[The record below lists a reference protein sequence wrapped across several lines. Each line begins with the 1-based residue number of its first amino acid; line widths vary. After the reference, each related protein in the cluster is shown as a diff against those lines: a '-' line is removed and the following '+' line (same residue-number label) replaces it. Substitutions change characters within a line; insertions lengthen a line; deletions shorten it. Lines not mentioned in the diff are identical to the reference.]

1 MEPPRL
7 DRADVCLRPIRP
19 HDAESWFTYLS
30 DPLVTELTSYDIRR
44 ISDVS
49 TMIAGY
55 LAAYEE
61 GQLPRWAIARQSDDS
76 LIGTC
81 GFHSWSARDQR
92 AEIGYDLSPDYWN
105 RGIATQA
112 LAATLHAAFATTD
125 LNRAEAVVM
134 VENVASQR
142 VLEKCGF
149 HKEGRLRQLRNC
161 RGTFRD
167 FYIYSCLRDSLD
179 RPGQIR

>member
-7 DRADVCLRPIRP
+7 DRADVYLRPIRS

-30 DPLVTELTSYDIRR
+30 DPLVVELTSYDIRD

-49 TMIAGY
+49 AMIAGY
-55 LAAYEE
+55 LAAYED

-81 GFHSWSARDQR
+81 GFHSWSSKDKRG
-92 AEIGYDLSPDYWN
+92 ELGYDLSPEYWN
-105 RGIATQA
+105 RGIATHA
-112 LAATLHAAFATTD
+112 LAATLRAAFATTD
-125 LNRAEAVVM
+125 LNRAEALVM

-149 HKEGRLRQLRNC
+149 LEEGRLRQLRNC

-167 FYIYSCLRDSLD
+167 FYIYSRLRETGL
-179 RPGQIR
+179 R